1 MSKYIPGNQKHLTL
15 EDRKYIEKSL
25 NAGCSFKDIAR
36 YLCKDPTTISKE
48 IRLHM
53 LSDWYHKG
61 CFNNAHNFCVH
72 RYHCKKVNACGK
84 IILCGVKCTTCPTC
98 NQTCPDFVKE
108 RCNRLDKAPYVCNG
122 CPKAINHC
130 TIAHKYRY
138 DAIFA
143 DRKYKECL
151 SQSRAGINMTRHEL
165 HQEDMV
171 ITPLIFQGQSPYQ
184 IITNHPELDM
194 SVRTL
199 YSYLDKGILTF
210 FLTRE
215 KLFLA
220 FIMNRCT
227 KGTVKLVFNKL
238 ERQLGIYDFLT
249 LFNTILTDRGSE
261 FGDPESLENGIN
273 GIMRSSIYYCD
284 PMRSSQKGGIE
295 QTHTMLRMI
304 LPKKTSFEYLTQW
317 DLRTIVDHINST
329 PRESL
334 GGRTPYDVALEN
346 YGIDIL
352 KALQL
357 RPIPPDEVNLT
368 PKLIRFNH

>member
-15 EDRKYIEKSL
+15 ED
-25 NAGCSFKDIAR
+25 C
-36 YLCKDPTTISKE
+36 
-48 IRLHM
+48 
-53 LSDWYHKG
+53 
-61 CFNNAHNFCVH
+61 
-72 RYHCKKVNACGK
+72 
-84 IILCGVKCTTCPTC
+84 
-98 NQTCPDFVKE
+98 
-108 RCNRLDKAPYVCNG
+108 
-122 CPKAINHC
+122 
-130 TIAHKYRY
+130 
-138 DAIFA
+138 
-143 DRKYKECL
+143 KYKECL

-165 HQEDMV
+165 HQKDMV

-227 KGTVKLVFNKL
+227 KGAVKLVFNKL
-238 ERQLGIYDFLT
+238 EHQLGTYDFLT

-334 GGRTPYDVALEN
+334 GGRTPYDVALAVLGFIQCLSN
-346 YGIDIL
+346 LLNQCHIRRQLLYICVYKYLHSYIQL
-352 KALQL
+352 KS
-357 RPIPPDEVNLT
+357 PPVTASDNSLSIFSTSSTPLT
-368 PKLIRFNH
+368 I

>member
-48 IRLHM
+48 IRLHR

-171 ITPLIFQGQSPYQ
+171 ITPLIFQGQSPYLPLLHSMDIPMLVQ
-184 IITNHPELDM
+184 FLNPETCFH
-194 SVRTL
+194 TL
-199 YSYLDKGILTF
+199 YTHNNRTALCHPVHNTYIISCLSF
-210 FLTRE
+210 FSV
-215 KLFLA
+215 
-220 FIMNRCT
+220 ISM
-227 KGTVKLVFNKL
+227 
-238 ERQLGIYDFLT
+238 
-249 LFNTILTDRGSE
+249 
-261 FGDPESLENGIN
+261 
-273 GIMRSSIYYCD
+273 SSIH
-284 PMRSSQKGGIE
+284 PAGTR
-295 QTHTMLRMI
+295 L
-304 LPKKTSFEYLTQW
+304 LT
-317 DLRTIVDHINST
+317 
-329 PRESL
+329 
-334 GGRTPYDVALEN
+334 AC
-346 YGIDIL
+346 
-352 KALQL
+352 
-357 RPIPPDEVNLT
+357 
-368 PKLIRFNH
+368 RF